1 MDDLVNQVNNVNLGG
16 HPHPSYS
23 VDNAYTTYSSPG
35 VADGTATGVYNNALL
50 AQAQHPGPAKG
61 KGKDLRPRGTR
72 DHRDRDRDYR
82 EAPRAP
88 KSQRPRPAPTYHDGY
103 EAPTAGH
110 FASPDP
116 FYRKAGTASAST
128 STPTYVSDHPSTFTD
143 QQEAAEPG
151 YGASSRGSAYA
162 SGLSHS
168 PDADQNYGRGMG
180 GHRLC

>member
-1 MDDLVNQVNNVNLGG
+1 MNQVNNVNLGG

-35 VADGTATGVYNNALL
+35 VADGTATGAYNPLL
-50 AQAQHPGPAKG
+50 AQAQHAGPAKG
-61 KGKDLRPRGTR
+61 KGKGKDPRPRGNR

-88 KSQRPRPAPTYHDGY
+88 KGQRSRPAQTYHDGY
-103 EAPTAGH
+103 EASTAAH
-110 FASPDP
+110 SASRDP
-116 FYRKAGTASAST
+116 FYPKPGTASAST
-128 STPTYVSDHPSTFTD
+128 STPAYVSDHPSTFPD
-143 QQEAAEPG
+143 QQETAEPG

-180 GHRLC
+180 AHRLC